1 MGLDQDSKMNC
12 KWIANKYKW
21 ITNELQANYKWI
33 ASELQINYKWIANE
47 LQVNYKWIASELQM
61 NYKWI
66 ASELQM
72 NCKVNSLSRK
82 SEKQTSEKE
91 VANSIWTIHRN
102 E

>member
-21 ITNELQANYKWI
+21 ITNELQA
-33 ASELQINYKWIANE
+33 
-47 LQVNYKWIASELQM
+47 